1 MARST
6 DPDVLLLHGMADAT
20 RLSILRQLATL
31 GETCVCDLER
41 PDISQPT
48 LSHHLKVL
56 RDTGWVD
63 AERRGTWV
71 YYSLR
76 VDAVR
81 RMERLTGSL
90 GQSDRLAVLT

>member
-1 MARST
+1 
-6 DPDVLLLHGMADAT
+6 
-20 RLSILRQLATL
+20 
-31 GETCVCDLER
+31 
-41 PDISQPT
+41 
-48 LSHHLKVL
+48 
-56 RDTGWVD
+56 VD